1 MPALFKQIF
10 HICLLTKGP
19 QDLPFSI
26 TLFRLLLAVYFVSG
40 ILTLLPSV
48 KLDEALMV
56 MLVDM
61 VIMLAFA
68 WGCLQ
73 AFKKQPRFV
82 QMVSAMTGVGILF
95 NVLAL
100 PLLVQIEQSRTAGQI
115 PGELS
120 FLLLFLLSWNLAV
133 YAHIFRESFNIRL
146 LAAFVLTLAYKVIEI
161 SLSQILFPQLGA

>member
-1 MPALFKQIF
+1 M
-10 HICLLTKGP
+10 
-19 QDLPFSI
+19 
-26 TLFRLLLAVYFVSG
+26 
-40 ILTLLPSV
+40 TLLPSV

-61 VIMLAFA
+61 AIMLVFA

-100 PLLVQIEQSRTAGQI
+100 PLLVQIEQSRAAG
-115 PGELS
+115 
-120 FLLLFLLSWNLAV
+120 
-133 YAHIFRESFNIRL
+133 
-146 LAAFVLTLAYKVIEI
+146 
-161 SLSQILFPQLGA
+161 